1 MYASQADTIAIV
13 LPRTQRERSRTTT
26 ARLVE
31 AARPLFAADGFAGT
45 LLDDVVRRAGVTKG
59 ALYHH
64 FPGKRELFEA
74 VFEHEQEQL
83 AAVAVAAYRRRRDH
97 WPGFED
103 ACRAYL
109 EASLDPGVQRI
120 TLLDAPSVLG
130 WERLREIEDRHTGA
144 QLRAGLERAVE
155 EGVIAR
161 RPVEPLVQMLNGAL
175 CEAAMLVARSSN
187 QRATMRDVMRELR
200 QWLAALAAHP

>member
-1 MYASQADTIAIV
+1 MYVSQGSTIEIV
-13 LPRTQRERSRTTT
+13 LARTQRERSETTT

-31 AARPLFAADGFAGT
+31 AARPLFASDGFADT
-45 LLDDVVRRAGVTKG
+45 LLDDVVGRAGVTKG

-64 FPGKRELFEA
+64 FPGKRELFAA
-74 VFEHEQEQL
+74 VFEREQEQL
-83 AAVAVAAYRRRRDH
+83 AAVALAPSRRRRDH
-97 WPGFED
+97 WSGFED

-130 WERLREIEDRHTGA
+130 WERLRAIEDRHTVA
-144 QLRAGLERAVE
+144 QLRAGLERAVA
-155 EGVIAR
+155 EGIIAR

-175 CEAAMLVARSSN
+175 CESAMLAARSSN